1 MRMLLAC
8 VHKLEVGVSIQL
20 ACVCRPMYAHAY
32 SCLETLILSF
42 LLLFFLLFYIICLY
56 FHLLV
61 CFYIFYFFV
70 HVFVCH
76 CMLD

>member
-8 VHKLEVGVSIQL
+8 VHKLEVWVSIQL
-20 ACVCRPMYAHAY
+20 ACVCRPMDAHAY
-32 SCLETLILSF
+32 SCLETLILS
-42 LLLFFLLFYIICLY
+42 FLLFYIICLY